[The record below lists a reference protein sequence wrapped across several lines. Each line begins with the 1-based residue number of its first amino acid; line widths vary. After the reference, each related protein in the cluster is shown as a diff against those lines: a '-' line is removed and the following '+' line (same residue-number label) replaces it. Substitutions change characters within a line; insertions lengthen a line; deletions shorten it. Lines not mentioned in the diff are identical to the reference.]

1 MFNPQPL
8 GSFPVPAWVGI
19 VGHGLKQKC
28 GAAIGQ
34 GPVHNVAVPRDPPD
48 IRHAAEQ
55 LPGLVVEGVLV
66 GDSRVEQ
73 VAGRA
78 VTQTLAMK
86 ALL

>member
-1 MFNPQPL
+1 MVNSQSL
-8 GSFPVPAWVGI
+8 DSLPVPPRVRVDWS
-19 VGHGLKQKC
+19 GLEQERSTS
-28 GAAIGQ
+28 IGERT
-34 GPVHNVAVPRDPPD
+34 VHNVAVPCDPPD

-86 ALL
+86 AFI

>member
-1 MFNPQPL
+1 MLNLQPL
-8 GSFPVPAWVGI
+8 DSLPVPAWVGI
-19 VGHGLKQKC
+19 VILRLKQEC